1 MGRSAEFLNGMWK
14 MPHDDFTHYFAGT
27 GENGVGTQGGAALK
41 VDHPTSTQSSY
52 NDDDYNYRNYHGG
65 FPDPL
70 NEETYGEKRWARQN
84 NVGQGEQLPLFRQ
97 DEKPAVFDYG
107 ASTKESSHKIMD
119 LSAVALDDMI
129 KKFPQAKRVASSS
142 LSNYSGPMAN
152 AAIDRGLLHG
162 IEGKPEGEHWNPDD
176 SNEIGFNWAHDHI
189 QNIAAKAKSTLQ
201 HGGFNI
207 EEINPEKASALK
219 RSFMVMGRH
228 NRAERQKSSSP
239 RKPEFEPEVPKTS
252 RTFNPVQLRLPG
264 INLDSERVGDG
275 TQPVPEHDP
284 FKWHEGEI

>member
-14 MPHDDFTHYFAGT
+14 LPHTSFTHYFAGT
-27 GENGVGTQGGAALK
+27 GENGVGTQGGASLR
-41 VDHPTSTQSSY
+41 VDHPSSTQHSY
-52 NDDDYNYRNYHGG
+52 NDDDYNDRNSYGRYR
-65 FPDPL
+65 DPV

-84 NVGQGEQLPLFRQ
+84 NVKSGEQLPLFRQ
-97 DEKPAVFDYG
+97 DETPAVFDYG

-119 LSAVALDDMI
+119 LSAVALDDII

-142 LSNYSGPMAN
+142 LSDDSGPMAN
-152 AAIDRGLLHG
+152 AAIDRGFLHG
-162 IEGKPEGEHWNPDD
+162 IDGKPEGEHWSPHE
-176 SNEIGFNWAHDHI
+176 SNGIGFNWAHDQV
-189 QNIAAKAKSTLQ
+189 QNMAAKVDATLQ
-201 HGGFNI
+201 HGGYDI

-219 RSFMVMGRH
+219 RSFMVMGKH

-252 RTFNPVQLRLPG
+252 RTFAPVQLSLPG
-264 INLDSERVGDG
+264 INPDRETGDG